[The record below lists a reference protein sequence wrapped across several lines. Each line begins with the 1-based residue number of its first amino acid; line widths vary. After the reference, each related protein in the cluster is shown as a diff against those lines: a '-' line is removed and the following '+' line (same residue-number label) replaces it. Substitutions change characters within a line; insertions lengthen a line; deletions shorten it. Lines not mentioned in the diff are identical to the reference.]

1 MAELFIV
8 SYFFFLLNAKESTG
22 PPQEPQIIIK
32 TDLFE
37 EAVKLIK
44 QHEGWHGNHY
54 PYVGYGHRII
64 AGETIGSNIS
74 EEFADSLL
82 RNDLKR
88 KCAAFR
94 RFGKDSLLLGV
105 LAYNVGEYTLLGYN
119 GKGKSSLIRKLEF
132 GNRNIKQEYL
142 SYRYYKNKALQ
153 SLEKRR
159 KTEFDLLFNKTKLKF
174 KTMIKEGRIVTIRPS
189 EALSIMRLD
198 YLIGREV
205 TIIQDLTSIARLN
218 KGYMVELTEWYMD
231 EKEWF
236 IPMESIID
244 EDE

>member
-1 MAELFIV
+1 MVELFIA
-8 SYFFFLLNAKESTG
+8 SYFFFLLNTKESTG

-32 TDLFE
+32 TDMFE

-44 QHEGWHGNHY
+44 RYEGWHGNHY
-54 PYVGYGHRII
+54 PYVGYGHRVIT
-64 AGETIGSNIS
+64 GETFGTNIS

-82 RNDLKR
+82 RNDLKQ
-88 KCAAFR
+88 KCAVFR

-105 LAYNVGEYTLLGYN
+105 LAYNVGEYTLLGYK
-119 GKGKSSLIRKLEF
+119 GKAKSSLVRKLES

-142 SYRYYKNKALQ
+142 SYRYYQSKVLP

-159 KTEFDLLFNKTKLKF
+159 RAEFYLLFNKTKIKS
-174 KTMIKEGRIVTIRPS
+174 KKMIKEGSIVIIKPS
-189 EALSIMRLD
+189 ETLSIMRLD
-198 YLIGREV
+198 YLIGKEA

-218 KGYMVELTEWYMD
+218 KGYMVELTELYMD

-244 EDE
+244 ENE